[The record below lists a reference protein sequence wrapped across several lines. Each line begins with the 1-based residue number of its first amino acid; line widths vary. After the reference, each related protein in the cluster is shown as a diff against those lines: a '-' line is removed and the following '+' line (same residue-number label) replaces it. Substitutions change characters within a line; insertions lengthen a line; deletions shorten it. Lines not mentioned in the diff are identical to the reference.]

1 MIEALCHV
9 RRRPAKLH
17 RALIAYD
24 RARLGQHRPTPSLVP
39 SLLLIAVGLW
49 AAFAAEFTTE
59 AWPLAVVAALPVI
72 GFGVSWF
79 TNRRPTLVKRP
90 RRAGRAL
97 IDRRPLLLRRVIVL
111 PPTRRRRRITG
122 VLPHAVRLD
131 ATGGK
136 PSRGIVHRTGRLK
149 ARVHSA

>member
-1 MIEALCHV
+1 MIDQTRTA

-17 RALIAYD
+17 RTLIAYD
-24 RARLGQHRPTPSLVP
+24 RALVGHSPPSPSLVP
-39 SLLLIAVGLW
+39 TLLLIAVGLW
-49 AAFAAEFTTE
+49 AAFAAEFTSE
-59 AWPLAVVAALPVI
+59 AWPLAVVAMLPVI
-72 GFGVSWF
+72 GCVVSWF
-79 TNRRPTLVKRP
+79 MNRRPARSQRP
-90 RRAGRAL
+90 RRAARTL

-111 PPTRRRRRITG
+111 PPSRRRRRITG

-136 PSRGIVHRTGRLK
+136 PSRGVAYRDGRLK